1 MYIYRYMVKIKL
13 YILFQFLYCCI
24 ISQNS
29 DSIYKSI
36 NTIKS
41 DSLKINLIITHLV
54 TPNLNNGN
62 YNRAHIEILKA
73 NQFVNG
79 NKNLDFKLKSQIIN
93 LLINQELFK
102 QANDSTENLLQAS
115 IKSKNIYY
123 QGTAYRL
130 KAMIEMYIGN
140 LDKSSDYYFKALE
153 KFKDTKYNPA
163 IARAYSDV
171 AAINYYSE
179 KYDKA
184 IEYWRKSLSMSSED
198 KDYQFIAN
206 SLSNL
211 GIAFL
216 EHNDFDSSEVTLKR
230 AIIIANIIHDESIKA
245 SIYTNLTKL
254 EYNRKNYKKAIE
266 YSNQAAL
273 YYEATKNYSKLS
285 NIYSNGAELART
297 GKDYQTALIYINK
310 AFEAMKLTENK
321 TNLNTLYLNKAAI
334 QYDLKDYKPAYENLL
349 NYIYQKDSLV
359 NIENQKNINELEKKY
374 QLTEQKK
381 ENALLNEQLKTQE
394 IYSSRMQITIGL
406 ISLIVVILAV
416 TAFLVIKQNRAKN
429 LINAQL
435 FEKNNIINLQ
445 KSIVED
451 QHRDITDSIKYAKRI
466 QEAILPPLNLWN
478 KILPSSFI
486 LHLPKDVLSGDFYW
500 IEETENYTYVAAADC
515 TGHGVPGA
523 LISIVNFNLLN
534 KAVLE
539 KNLVTPNEILDAVN
553 LWLTESLHQTYGES
567 TVRDGMDITLIAL
580 HKHSNEVLFAGANN
594 SIYTVSNG
602 ELNQI
607 KGDKFPVGAFI
618 EDKIQKFSMQR
629 FTVEKGD
636 SIFLFSDGFADQFG
650 GPKGKKYKYL
660 PFQQKLTSITNL
672 NISQQQASMKQEFLD
687 WKGSHEQVD
696 DVLVIGIK
704 IS

>member
-1 MYIYRYMVKIKL
+1 
-13 YILFQFLYCCI
+13 
-24 ISQNS
+24 
-29 DSIYKSI
+29 
-36 NTIKS
+36 
-41 DSLKINLIITHLV
+41 
-54 TPNLNNGN
+54 
-62 YNRAHIEILKA
+62 
-73 NQFVNG
+73 
-79 NKNLDFKLKSQIIN
+79 
-93 LLINQELFK
+93 
-102 QANDSTENLLQAS
+102 LQAS
-115 IKSKNIYY
+115 VKSKNIYY

-523 LISIVNFNLLN
+523 LISIVNFNLL
-534 KAVLE
+534 
-539 KNLVTPNEILDAVN
+539 T
-553 LWLTESLHQTYGES
+553 
-567 TVRDGMDITLIAL
+567 
-580 HKHSNEVLFAGANN
+580 
-594 SIYTVSNG
+594 
-602 ELNQI
+602 
-607 KGDKFPVGAFI
+607 
-618 EDKIQKFSMQR
+618 
-629 FTVEKGD
+629 
-636 SIFLFSDGFADQFG
+636 
-650 GPKGKKYKYL
+650 
-660 PFQQKLTSITNL
+660 KLY
-672 NISQQQASMKQEFLD
+672 
-687 WKGSHEQVD
+687 
-696 DVLVIGIK
+696 
-704 IS
+704 